1 MPASADILELV
12 RRFDEHLSAL
22 FSYHYKEA
30 QLRQDFIDP
39 MFSALGWDVENKQE
53 FTGAARDVIGKD
65 SVVFTGITKAPDY
78 CFCTDGAPKFF
89 VETKQPYADIK
100 HGIRPAYQLRRYGWS
115 AKLPLSIFTD
125 FEEFA
130 VYDCRVRPRKSD
142 KASIARVM
150 YLTYDQYIDRWD
162 DISSLFSR
170 EAVTAGSLNKYVESI
185 KQKRRIVE
193 VEDALLVEIVKWWDR
208 LSRSI
213 TRRNPPLAK
222 HELNAAI
229 QCIINQMII
238 FRIFEDRKIE
248 HYGQLRR
255 LLKGDNVYVRLYE
268 LFRKADESYNLSA
281 VCFPAELGQ
290 GEQFEKG
297 ITGLNIDDTLLK
309 DIIRKLYYPDS
320 PFEFSVIPA
329 DALEMITSR
338 PGIET

>member
-1 MPASADILELV
+1 MPVPADIRALV

-22 FSYHYKEA
+22 YSYHYKEA

-39 MFSALGWDVENKQE
+39 MFSILGWDVENKQE

-65 SVVFTGITKAPDY
+65 SVIFTGITKAPDY

-130 VYDCRVRPRKSD
+130 VYDCRVRPRISD

-170 EAVTAGSLNKYVESI
+170 EAVAAGSLNKYVESI
-185 KQKRRIVE
+185 KQKRRIVD
-193 VEDALLVEIVKWWDR
+193 VEDALLREVVKWWDR

-213 TRRNPPLAK
+213 TRRNPSLAK
-222 HELNAAI
+222 HELDIAI
-229 QCIINQMII
+229 QCIINRIII
-238 FRIFEDRKIE
+238 FRIFEDRKVE

-255 LLKGDNVYVRLYE
+255 LLKGDNVYVRLYK
-268 LFRKADESYNLSA
+268 LFRKADESYDLSAICFPIWQNLS
-281 VCFPAELGQ
+281 
-290 GEQFEKG
+290 EQSMEDS
-297 ITGLNIDDTLLK
+297 TGLNIDDTLLK

-329 DALEMITSR
+329 DALSMITSR
-338 PGIET
+338 PAIET